1 MEPNQLAIPFDVRVL
16 HENILKKII
25 QKIWKLTKKVIRRSV
40 DIIFSLLVIIF
51 LIPMTLIVKMVYMSR
66 GDFDRVFV
74 TEECFGKK
82 GKVFKAIKYRS
93 TNKDGTVNKL
103 RFTALDNL
111 PKAINIL
118 SGNMTIVGPQ
128 PYKVSDREKMGLY
141 YDRIIMMKPGIT
153 GISQISYVQDWSF
166 ENRLDNDIKYYYRK
180 NWFTDLKIILI
191 TTAITL
197 PRRNKGKI
205 LSFLNV
211 TIRDFGRAIFRFVN
225 AFIKRIIDI
234 CGGITGTIMLIPLT
248 LIVYTINLVSGDHG
262 PLFYSQERIGK
273 NGKHFKMYKF
283 RSMVV
288 GADEKLKEI
297 LKNDPELRAE
307 FMRDRKLKNDPR
319 ITRAGKFLRK
329 TSLDEFPQFINV
341 IKGEMSLVG
350 PRAVIDGEIEKFG
363 TKKNVV
369 LSVKPGITGYWAA
382 NGRSD
387 TTYEERVE
395 METYYAKNSN
405 VVFDFKILFKT
416 VMVVIKHEG
425 AV

>member
-1 MEPNQLAIPFDVRVL
+1 MEQNQLAIPFDINGL
-16 HENILKKII
+16 HENFLKKMVQKIWSFDKKII
-25 QKIWKLTKKVIRRSV
+25 RRTADV
-40 DIIFSLLVIIF
+40 VFALAVIIF
-51 LIPMTLIVKMVYMSR
+51 LIPMSLMVKMIYISR
-66 GDFDRVFV
+66 GDFEKIFV
-74 TEECFGKK
+74 TEECFGKY
-82 GKVFKAIKYRS
+82 GKTFKVIKFRS
-93 TNKDGTVNKL
+93 VNKDGTVNRL

-118 SGNMTIVGPQ
+118 LGNMTVVGPQ

-141 YDRIIMMKPGIT
+141 FDRIVLMKPGIT

-180 NWFTDLKIILI
+180 NWFTDLKIVVI
-191 TTAITL
+191 TAAITL
-197 PRRNKGKI
+197 PRRNKGKL

-211 TIRDFGRAIFRFVN
+211 TVMDFGRAIFRFVN
-225 AFIKRIIDI
+225 AMLKRAIDI
-234 CGGITGTIMLIPLT
+234 CGGVVGSLMLIPLT

-288 GADEKLKEI
+288 GADEKLKE
-297 LKNDPELRAE
+297 LLANDEELRAE
-307 FMRDRKLKNDPR
+307 YMRDRKLRNDPR

-329 TSLDEFPQFINV
+329 TSLDEFPQFINI

-363 TKKNVV
+363 SKKQLV
-369 LSVKPGITGYWAA
+369 LSVKPGLTGYWAA

-387 TTYEERVE
+387 TTYEERVQ
-395 METYYAKNSN
+395 MEAHYARNWN
-405 VVFDFKILFKT
+405 VVFDIKILFRT
-416 VMVVIKHEG
+416 VMVVFKHEG
-425 AV
+425 AI

>member
-1 MEPNQLAIPFDVRVL
+1 
-16 HENILKKII
+16 
-25 QKIWKLTKKVIRRSV
+25 
-40 DIIFSLLVIIF
+40 
-51 LIPMTLIVKMVYMSR
+51 MTLIVKMVYMSR

-82 GKVFKAIKYRS
+82 GKVFKTIKYRS

>member
-16 HENILKKII
+16 QENILKKII
-25 QKIWKLTKKVIRRSV
+25 QKIWKLMKKFIRRSV

-66 GDFDRVFV
+66 GDFDRIFV

-191 TTAITL
+191 TTVITL

-288 GADEKLKEI
+288 GADDKLKEI
-297 LKNDPELRAE
+297 LKNDPELRKE
-307 FMRDRKLKNDPR
+307 YIQYKKMKNDPR
-319 ITRAGKFLRK
+319 VTKAGKFLRK

-341 IKGEMSLVG
+341 LKGEMSLVG
-350 PRAVIDGEIEKFG
+350 PRPYLPREIDDMKNAYGVIVKH
-363 TKKNVV
+363 
-369 LSVKPGITGYWAA
+369 KPGVTGLWQIS
-382 NGRSD
+382 GRSD
-387 TTYEERVE
+387 VT
-395 METYYAKNSN
+395 
-405 VVFDFKILFKT
+405 FDDRISMDLQYHKDCNAVKDVKIICKT
-416 VMVVIKHEG
+416 VVSVFKHEG
-425 AV
+425 VA

>member
-16 HENILKKII
+16 QENILKKII

-40 DIIFSLLVIIF
+40 DIIFSLLIIIF

-66 GDFDRVFV
+66 GDFDRIFV

-225 AFIKRIIDI
+225 AFIKKIIDI

-363 TKKNVV
+363 TKKNAV